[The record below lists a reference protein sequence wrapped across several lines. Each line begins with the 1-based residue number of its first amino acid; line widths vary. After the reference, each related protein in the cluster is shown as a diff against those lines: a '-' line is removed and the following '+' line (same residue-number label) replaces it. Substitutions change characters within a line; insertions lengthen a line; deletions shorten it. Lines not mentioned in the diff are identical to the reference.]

1 MFDQLV
7 ESEEF
12 FIGLPHLK
20 KCKEML
26 DIGCGLEENKFSF
39 SFLSVPG
46 YLMGVE
52 WLISQSR
59 GVKIQELT

>member
-20 KCKEML
+20 KSFKEIL

-39 SFLSVPG
+39 SFLFVPG

-52 WLISQSR
+52 
-59 GVKIQELT
+59 